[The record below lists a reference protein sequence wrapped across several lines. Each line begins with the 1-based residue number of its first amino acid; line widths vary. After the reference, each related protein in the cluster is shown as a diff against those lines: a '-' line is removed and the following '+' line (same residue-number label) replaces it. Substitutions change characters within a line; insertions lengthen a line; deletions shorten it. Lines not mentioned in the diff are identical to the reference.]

1 MPARLPLRYTIPGV
15 ILVVGATLLLFDYL
29 YERRRQDERL
39 HRDSESELRVLAAS
53 AAGELE
59 AAFRQDRSTRVGA
72 TFERLGGN
80 RLIDLAAFVDHGG
93 RIVWSTEA
101 RLEDLAVVETGALG
115 LGAIL
120 RDARQE
126 RQVVMRH
133 EADPPGVMG
142 AFPVQMRGETR
153 AFLPEATGWLLVH
166 YDLAAR
172 RNELYQE
179 LRGHTLSYAV
189 VLSLLCVALWLL
201 FRHALLARVQ
211 RLMLATRSI
220 AKGEYNVELDIAG
233 SDEIA
238 ELAGDFRVMA
248 GALQRHSEQI
258 GFLSRHDPL
267 TGLLNRPGLE
277 TVLEDAILSARQ
289 DGPHSV
295 LCYVDIDGF
304 RVINDTQGHAAGDEL
319 LQRIARLLTEGLP
332 RAAAI
337 ARLASDE
344 FAVIL
349 PLTGDQGV
357 RARAEEVQ
365 TLLADLRFAWGEEN
379 YQVRFNIGVMPI
391 QEAAIDAERALSL
404 ADAACYAAK
413 ESPHERIRIWRPGD
427 PGLEVRHGQ
436 MHWVS
441 RIQSALDENRFVL
454 YAQEILPAAGRTRN
468 LHLEVLVRML
478 DSRGVPI
485 LPGRF
490 LPAAE
495 RYRLIGQIDQ
505 WVIRNTFDRLAEH
518 PERLDRIEMCSINL
532 SGMSLDDPV
541 VLELIAQG
549 LEYTGGFPAHRICF
563 EITETEAVTHLETAA
578 RFLKRLRALGCRFAL
593 DDFGSGVSS
602 FGYLKSLDVDLI
614 KIDGLFVRGVAHDPM
629 DLAIV
634 RSINDIAHEMGKL
647 TVAEFV
653 ESREILHIVRRIG
666 VDYVQGHAIGRAE
679 PLSRFLERPLA
690 SSAHR

>member
-15 ILVVGATLLLFDYL
+15 ILVVGAALLLFDYL
-29 YERRRQDERL
+29 NERRLLNERL
-39 HRDSESELRVLAAS
+39 HRYSETELRVLAAS

-59 AAFRQDRSTRVGA
+59 AAFRQDREARVGA

-93 RIVWSTEA
+93 RVVWSTEA
-101 RLEDLAVVETGALG
+101 RLEGVAVVETGALG

-126 RQVVMRH
+126 RQVVLRH
-133 EADPPGVMG
+133 EPDPPGLMG

-153 AFLPEATGWLLVH
+153 TFLPEATGWLLVH

-172 RNELYQE
+172 RDELYQE
-179 LRGHTLSYAV
+179 LRSHTLSYGA

-201 FRHALLARVQ
+201 FRHALLKRVQ
-211 RLMLATRSI
+211 RLMLASRSI
-220 AKGEYNVELDIAG
+220 AKGEYNVELDIG
-233 SDEIA
+233 GGDEIA
-238 ELAGDFRVMA
+238 ELAGDFRAMA
-248 GALQRHSEQI
+248 GALQRHSEQL

-267 TGLLNRPGLE
+267 TGLLNRRGLE
-277 TVLEDAILSARQ
+277 TALADAILGARQ
-289 DGPHSV
+289 DGRQSV
-295 LCYVDIDGF
+295 LCYLDIDGF

-319 LQRIARLLTEGLP
+319 LQRVARLLTEGLP
-332 RAAAI
+332 RAAV
-337 ARLASDE
+337 ARLAGDE
-344 FAVIL
+344 FAALL
-349 PLTGDQGV
+349 PLTEGTGV
-357 RARAEEVQ
+357 RERAEEVHA
-365 TLLADLRFAWGEEN
+365 LLADLRFAWGGES
-379 YQVRFNIGVMPI
+379 YQVRFNMGVMPI
-391 QEAAIDAERALSL
+391 EGAAIDAEQALSL
-404 ADAACYAAK
+404 AGAACYAAK
-413 ESPHERIRIWRPGD
+413 ESAHERIRIWRPGD
-427 PGLEVRHGQ
+427 PGLEDRTGQ

-441 RIQSALDENRFVL
+441 RIQSALDADRFVL
-454 YAQEILPAAGRTRN
+454 WAQEILPAAGRSKN

-505 WVIRNTFDRLAEH
+505 WVIRNTFDQLAAH
-518 PERLDRIEMCSINL
+518 PDHLDRVEMCSINL

-549 LEYTGGFPAHRICF
+549 LEYTGGFPAHRVCF
-563 EITETEAVTHLETAA
+563 EITETEAVTHLETAT
-578 RFLKRLRALGCRFAL
+578 RFLERLRALGCRFAL

-602 FGYLKSLDVDLI
+602 FGALKSLDVDLI

-666 VDYVQGHAIGRAE
+666 VDYMQGNAIGRAV
-679 PLSRFLERPLA
+679 PLSRFFERSSA
-690 SSAHR
+690 SSARR